1 MAGEGPFAE
10 TWLLHCSFPLMGT
23 QWHHRNQTQ
32 THTERAEHKAQ
43 GGKKDHR
50 PRRGANVVK
59 EAHML
64 RLGVAQAT
72 GLIGL

>member
-1 MAGEGPFAE
+1 MGQVGALFAVL
-10 TWLLHCSFPLMGT
+10 TPLRIINRR
-23 QWHHRNQTQ
+23 HHRNQTQ

-64 RLGVAQAT
+64 RLGAVQAT

>member
-1 MAGEGPFAE
+1 VA
-10 TWLLHCSFPLMGT
+10 
-23 QWHHRNQTQ
+23 HRNQTQ
-32 THTERAEHKAQ
+32 TYTERAEHKAQ

-50 PRRGANVVK
+50 PPRRGANVVK

-72 GLIGL
+72 GFIGL

>member
-1 MAGEGPFAE
+1 MKNE
-10 TWLLHCSFPLMGT
+10 TGVYLEAVCGFT
-23 QWHHRNQTQ
+23 FHHQTQ

>member
-1 MAGEGPFAE
+1 MP
-10 TWLLHCSFPLMGT
+10 PLAR
-23 QWHHRNQTQ
+23 WHHRNQTQ
-32 THTERAEHKAQ
+32 SHTKRAENKAQ

-50 PRRGANVVK
+50 PKRGANVVK